1 MGTYLP
7 FEGIALADT
16 FELFEGQQRHIMFT
30 QENTERVE
38 RQKAAD
44 MFVVIGNPPY
54 NIAASE

>member
-30 QENTERVE
+30 KENTERVE
-38 RQKAAD
+38 RQKAVGYVRRYRQSALQH
-44 MFVVIGNPPY
+44 G
-54 NIAASE
+54 AGE